1 MSLLSRMFA
10 HMAWADNRTLQSLRN
25 MENPPSQAL
34 DLLAHI
40 LSAEHVWMCRI
51 QGTESAHPI
60 WPTLS
65 LEACATLANEN
76 HLAYRALV
84 DDVSDGSETRMITYR
99 NSSGVE
105 FQNSL
110 EDILLHIA
118 EHGAYHRGQVAL
130 LNRSSGGNAISTD
143 YIVFSRDATA

>member
-1 MSLLSRMFA
+1 MSLLSRMFT
-10 HMAWADNRTLQSLRN
+10 HMAWADARTLQSLRN
-25 MENPPSQAL
+25 MDDPSSQAL
-34 DLLAHI
+34 DLLAHV

-51 QGTESAHPI
+51 QGMESAYPI
-60 WPTLS
+60 WPKLS
-65 LEACATLANEN
+65 IKACATLANEN
-76 HLAYRALV
+76 HLAYRTLV
-84 DDVSDGSETRMITYR
+84 DEVSGDGATRMITYR
-99 NSSGVE
+99 NSSGIE

-130 LNRSSGGNAISTD
+130 LVRTSGGNAISTD